1 MILKQNVRYY
11 NTYII
16 MLLYK
21 IKILLRYCSEYFIF
35 YYKYD
40 MKIPISE
47 V

>member
-21 IKILLRYCSEYFIF
+21 IKILLRYYSEYFIF